1 MVSIH
6 TDNDQEEKMDRYLTI
21 DVGGTNIKYAVMTE
35 ELEFL
40 EKGEIATPRES
51 LEDFEDAIVGIYE
64 RFKDM
69 DVKALCMSAPGR
81 IDSQKGH
88 FYTSGALG
96 YINGVNLAEKLK
108 DRIPVPFAVENDA
121 KAAALAELWKGSM
134 EGYNSGSVITLG
146 TGIGGSLIMNGK
158 LVRGETFAA
167 GEFSGISSVW
177 NMRYNRND
185 IWARCASTSALVG
198 MYTLKKGA
206 DLSEVDGRSF
216 FEAANNGEEDALEVL
231 SDFCDNVIC
240 GIMSL
245 QLILDVQRYAI
256 GGGISRQPILIETL
270 QRKLDELYE
279 EFKGKMASSKPEITA
294 CAFGNDANMIG
305 ALYHFLYELNQN

>member
-1 MVSIH
+1 
-6 TDNDQEEKMDRYLTI
+6 MDRYLTI

-40 EKGEIATPRES
+40 EKGEIVTPRES

-64 RFKDM
+64 KFKDM

-81 IDSQKGH
+81 IDSQKGY

-108 DRIPVPFAVENDA
+108 DRIPVPFTVENDA

-134 EGYNSGSVITLG
+134 KGYNSGSVITLG

-167 GEFSGISSVW
+167 GEFSGISSAW
-177 NMRYNRND
+177 GSRYSKQN
-185 IWARCASTSALVG
+185 IWARCASTTALVG
-198 MYTLKKGA
+198 MYAMKKGVDFSA
-206 DLSEVDGRSF
+206 VDGRIF

-231 SDFCDNVIC
+231 SDFCDSVIC

-270 QRKLDELYE
+270 QRKLDELYD
-279 EFKGKMASSKPEITA
+279 EFQGRMAASKPEITA